1 MSAKLFG
8 FDSSTFIPAAD
19 FTASQSKE
27 SLWEGSQ
34 SFSISR
40 EAFDFFTGSAQLVVG
55 TPATTLDPN
64 LPSFWSFLRL
74 TRIDA
79 QNVTGGYAKVR
90 IHYAGYFSINQSQ
103 DPESGTPTT
112 FDLSGALE
120 EVPLLE
126 HPKAVALASIEKQAL
141 TYLTE
146 GLAVWDI
153 ATSKLGTLT
162 PESGGGQPAGTFIP
176 WPDDAQNITT
186 ADGIAFATLLAE
198 GESTYKRPSYNWTK
212 TYTSEDPL
220 TASDINDLG
229 KVSSPDGDPPTPSG
243 GRDWMMVSANQTQT
257 ASTAPTYDIEVSWLL
272 SERGG
277 WNTTLYT

>member
-19 FTASQSKE
+19 FTASQNEE
-27 SLWEGSQ
+27 SLWEASQ

-55 TPATTLDPN
+55 TPATDLDPN
-64 LPSFWSFLRL
+64 LPNFWAFLRL
-74 TRIDA
+74 TRIEA
-79 QNVTGGYAKVR
+79 QNVTGGYAQVR

-103 DPESGTPTT
+103 DPDSAIPTT
-112 FDLSGALE
+112 YTLSGALE

-126 HPKAVALASIEKQAL
+126 HPKVVALSAVERAL
-141 TYLTE
+141 LATIAA
-146 GLAVWDI
+146 GDAVWDI
-153 ATSKLGTLT
+153 STSKIGRID
-162 PESGGGQPAGTFIP
+162 PDKGTFIP
-176 WPDDAQNITT
+176 WEDQDLVS
-186 ADGIAFATLLAE
+186 ADGVAFADLLAK

-229 KVSSPDGDPPTPSG
+229 KVSTPDGDPPTPSG
-243 GRDWMMVSANQTQT
+243 GRDWMMISADQTQT
-257 ASTAPTYDIEVSWLL
+257 ASTDPVYDIEVSWLL

-277 WNTTLYT
+277 WDTTLYT

>member
-40 EAFDFFTGSAQLVVG
+40 EACDFFTGSAQLVVG

-112 FDLSGALE
+112 FTLSGALE

-126 HPKAVALASIEKQAL
+126 HPKVVALSAVERAL
-141 TYLTE
+141 LATIAA
-146 GLAVWDI
+146 GDAVWDI
-153 ATSKLGTLT
+153 STSKIGRLD
-162 PESGGGQPAGTFIP
+162 PDKGTFIP
-176 WPDDAQNITT
+176 WEDQDLVS
-186 ADGIAFATLLAE
+186 ADGVAFA
-198 GESTYKRPSYNWTK
+198 
-212 TYTSEDPL
+212 
-220 TASDINDLG
+220 DLG
-229 KVSSPDGDPPTPSG
+229 
-243 GRDWMMVSANQTQT
+243 
-257 ASTAPTYDIEVSWLL
+257 
-272 SERGG
+272 
-277 WNTTLYT
+277 